1 MLLEIFIPK
10 KDCRCYSSPGDS
22 THWPFVGFLKNN
34 MQALCK
40 QLVTFLRCQALIK
53 AAKNGHEKVVAILKE
68 HIARLKE
75 QSSKKTRKRKKLDA
89 HS

>member
-40 QLVTFLRCQALIK
+40 QLVTFLRCQERNQMKLWERHDEIVGMLLRNGADVHADDEAL
-53 AAKNGHEKVVAILKE
+53 
-68 HIARLKE
+68 
-75 QSSKKTRKRKKLDA
+75 
-89 HS
+89 